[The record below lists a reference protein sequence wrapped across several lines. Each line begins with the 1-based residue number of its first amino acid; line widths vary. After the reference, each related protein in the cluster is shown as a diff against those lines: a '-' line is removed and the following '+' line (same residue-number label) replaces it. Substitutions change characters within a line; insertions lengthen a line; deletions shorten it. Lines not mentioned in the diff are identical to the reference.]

1 MWNDAIA
8 MAEKANDTPM
18 VMQYKG
24 KASGAYWLAGDKGKA
39 VEVSRKI
46 YKLCKEIGADSLAA
60 RELATTITYN
70 LEKNSLEEAKHEIDE
85 YMSKS
90 GLIDNSGNLQKGCEL
105 FYCDLGEYYTKVN
118 MCDSA
123 LYYYRKLITYDD
135 EILNLE
141 NGYKGL
147 MNVYSKQHQ
156 PDSVAKYAELYANAN
171 DTANIRN
178 SAKEIGRAQSL
189 YNYSFH
195 QQKALEKSEE
205 VKRLW
210 QILFFCLMAFVVAA
224 SFHKR
229 YTAKMQKKIVE
240 LDSRYARALNDYNN
254 AIAEYNRYKA
264 EGTSYE
270 ESLKAKIKRLED
282 TLSTYNDDFDSDKL
296 ASETTLQQHPIVT
309 VMHDYAMKVAMP
321 TAGEWHV
328 LTTAVAKCLP
338 EFFDALQ
345 GLTPEE
351 QKLCTLT
358 RLNFTPTDISNLM
371 NIKRQRVTNIRS
383 ILNKKMFNAEG
394 AKTFS
399 DNIASL

>member
-1 MWNDAIA
+1 
-8 MAEKANDTPM
+8 
-18 VMQYKG
+18 
-24 KASGAYWLAGDKGKA
+24 
-39 VEVSRKI
+39 
-46 YKLCKEIGADSLAA
+46 
-60 RELATTITYN
+60 
-70 LEKNSLEEAKHEIDE
+70 
-85 YMSKS
+85 
-90 GLIDNSGNLQKGCEL
+90 
-105 FYCDLGEYYTKVN
+105 
-118 MCDSA
+118 
-123 LYYYRKLITYDD
+123 
-135 EILNLE
+135 
-141 NGYKGL
+141 
-147 MNVYSKQHQ
+147 
-156 PDSVAKYAELYANAN
+156 
-171 DTANIRN
+171 
-178 SAKEIGRAQSL
+178 
-189 YNYSFH
+189 
-195 QQKALEKSEE
+195 
-205 VKRLW
+205 
-210 QILFFCLMAFVVAA
+210 
-224 SFHKR
+224 
-229 YTAKMQKKIVE
+229 MQKKIVE